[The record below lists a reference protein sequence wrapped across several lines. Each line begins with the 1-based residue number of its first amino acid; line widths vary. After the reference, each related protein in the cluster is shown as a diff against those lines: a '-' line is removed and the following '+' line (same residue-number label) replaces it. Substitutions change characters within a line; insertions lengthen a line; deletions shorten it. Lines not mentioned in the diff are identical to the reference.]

1 MLLEVLALGILVTE
15 CYIARLE
22 GKTRRERSE
31 ELVNINHPYFLN
43 QLEKEARGIS
53 WL

>member
-1 MLLEVLALGILVTE
+1 MLLQVLALSILVTE

-22 GKTRRERSE
+22 GETQRERAE
-31 ELVNINHPYFLN
+31 ELVNINHPYFLT
-43 QLEKEARGIS
+43 QLEKEVRGIS